1 MAQFQISPLFRETFA
16 AKTQSNPALKGKVE
30 QFLQVKT
37 ADPTQLFGASD
48 KPFRSGGIFANAV
61 PKIRHAHLTHD
72 LSMVYTVEGGADPV
86 IRLYGIFSHDD
97 MGTGQPQNLNR
108 QRGVATKFAGQS
120 FSSDNVLGQPVAEP
134 KKSVPTKTPGARP
147 DFTPKA
153 KTAPVP
159 EVSPLVRAVK
169 NTSSL
174 WNQRGLLDKFEQAQ
188 TRADQLAVINSELQY
203 LQLIAKRHQLY
214 PNQRQYAEKVI
225 QIYNMLTGNKK

>member
-1 MAQFQISPLFRETFA
+1 MAKFQVSPLFRETFA

-108 QRGVATKFAGQS
+108 QRGVATKFAGQT
-120 FSSDNVLGQPVAEP
+120 FGTGDVLSQPSTEP
-134 KKSVPTKTPGARP
+134 KKSAPTKTAGARP

-153 KTAPVP
+153 KPAAPAP
-159 EVSPLVRAVK
+159 GSSPLARSVEAADR
-169 NTSSL
+169 L
-174 WNQRGLLDKFEQAQ
+174 WDQRGLLQRFERLAG
-188 TRADQLAVINSELQY
+188 RNEQLALINSEIQY
-203 LQLIAKRHQLY
+203 LQTIAKRHQLY
-214 PNQRQYAEKVI
+214 PNQKQYAQ
-225 QIYNMLTGNKK
+225 QIVKIHQLLAGK